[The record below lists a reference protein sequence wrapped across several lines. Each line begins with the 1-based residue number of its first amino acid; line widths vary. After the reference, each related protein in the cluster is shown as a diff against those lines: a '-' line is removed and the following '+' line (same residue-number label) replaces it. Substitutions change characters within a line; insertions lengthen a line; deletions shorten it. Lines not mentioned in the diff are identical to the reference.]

1 MTLHQLMRISCEV
14 PRLILSCRFER
25 EFKGMI
31 EQEPRVP
38 RPNGQNI
45 RGILQ
50 VVAMICALTVI
61 GAFGLI
67 VRAQHPTAATS
78 TIATP
83 KTEHVVVAIEG
94 MHCGGCA
101 SGVKAMLK
109 RTPGVV
115 SADVSFE
122 QKEAKVEFDS
132 SATSREKIV
141 EAINNMGYKASVK
154 S

>member
-1 MTLHQLMRISCEV
+1 
-14 PRLILSCRFER
+14 
-25 EFKGMI
+25 
-31 EQEPRVP
+31 
-38 RPNGQNI
+38 
-45 RGILQ
+45 
-50 VVAMICALTVI
+50 MICALTVI

-78 TIATP
+78 IIATP

>member
-1 MTLHQLMRISCEV
+1 
-14 PRLILSCRFER
+14 
-25 EFKGMI
+25 MI
-31 EQEPRVP
+31 EQELHVARL
-38 RPNGQNI
+38 NGQNI
-45 RGILQ
+45 RRMLL
-50 VVAMICALTVI
+50 VVAGAFALTVI
-61 GAFGLI
+61 GGFGLI
-67 VRAQHPTAATS
+67 ARAQLTS
-78 TIATP
+78 GSNTIIATP
-83 KTEHVVVAIEG
+83 TRERVVIAIEG

-132 SATSREKIV
+132 SATSRGKIV

>member
-1 MTLHQLMRISCEV
+1 
-14 PRLILSCRFER
+14 
-25 EFKGMI
+25 MI
-31 EQEPRVP
+31 EQEAQVALPSS
-38 RPNGQNI
+38 QNI
-45 RGILQ
+45 RRIILT
-50 VVAMICALTVI
+50 VAGVFALTVA
-61 GAFGLI
+61 GAFGLV
-67 VRAQHPTAATS
+67 VRAQLSSAANTIIAS
-78 TIATP
+78 TN
-83 KTEHVVVAIEG
+83 TERVVIAIEG

-109 RTPGVV
+109 RTRGVV

-154 S
+154 G

>member
-1 MTLHQLMRISCEV
+1 MTDELTRIKTK
-14 PRLILSCRFER
+14 PRAALCIGFAA
-25 EFKGMI
+25 I
-31 EQEPRVP
+31 V
-38 RPNGQNI
+38 
-45 RGILQ
+45 
-50 VVAMICALTVI
+50 ICALAAYTFAGRRPGVFAMNPASTNAPTERVVI
-61 GAFGLI
+61 
-67 VRAQHPTAATS
+67 
-78 TIATP
+78 
-83 KTEHVVVAIEG
+83 AIEG

-122 QKEAKVEFDS
+122 QKEAKVEFNS

-154 S
+154 A

>member
-1 MTLHQLMRISCEV
+1 
-14 PRLILSCRFER
+14 
-25 EFKGMI
+25 MI
-31 EQEPRVP
+31 EQELHVTRQ
-38 RPNGQNI
+38 NGKNTRSVI
-45 RGILQ
+45 M
-50 VVAMICALTVI
+50 VFAWVFALTII

-67 VRAQHPTAATS
+67 VRAQLPTAS
-78 TIATP
+78 NTIIVTP
-83 KTEHVVVAIEG
+83 KTERVVIAIEG

-141 EAINNMGYKASVK
+141 EAINNMGYKASLK
-154 S
+154 G

>member
-1 MTLHQLMRISCEV
+1 MIQQELHV
-14 PRLILSCRFER
+14 ARL
-25 EFKGMI
+25 
-31 EQEPRVP
+31 
-38 RPNGQNI
+38 NGQNI
-45 RGILQ
+45 RRMVLA
-50 VVAMICALTVI
+50 VVGVFAIAVA
-61 GAFGLI
+61 GAFGL
-67 VRAQHPTAATS
+67 VVLAQLPTAS
-78 TIATP
+78 NTIIAIP
-83 KTEHVVVAIEG
+83 KTERVVIAIEG

-109 RTPGVV
+109 RTAGVV